1 MKRTMQAAPGR
12 PSQKAA
18 PAASRSGAGGGGA
31 VSWLGHPAFHLMLI
45 LLFGVAAYAN
55 TFQAPFVFD
64 DLTSIV
70 ENGVIKDLGKFLSG
84 AGYAY
89 NPRRFVGYLTLAL
102 NYRFG
107 GVNVAGYHAVNLAIH
122 LAASSLLYGL
132 VLLLFRTP
140 FFAGGDNSPATA
152 SPALHNPVTAR
163 LVALFTALLFVAH
176 PVQTQAVTYI
186 VQRLASLAALFS
198 LLALVLYLKG
208 RTGDAAAGKRLTAR
222 GALWYALAL
231 ASAVLALRTK
241 ENAYTLPLVVLLIEF
256 SFFRGGMA
264 RRLAVVVPAVLAA
277 GATLYV
283 ALGSG
288 KPLGIW
294 LSDVTEKLTAS
305 DNTTRGEYLINQFR
319 VVTTYIRLLFL
330 PVNQNLDYDYPFY
343 QSLFEPAVFCSFL
356 FLATLLGLAIYLYR
370 RSGSEQRG
378 TSPFT
383 VHHSPFTG
391 LPRLIA
397 FGIFWFFITLL
408 VESSIIPIADHIF
421 EHRLYLPAAGPFLA
435 VAALAFLG
443 GNRLSSRLVVCA
455 MAVAVLVLAAATW
468 KRNQVWGSEI
478 SLWSDVVEKSPG
490 KVRGHFNLG
499 AAFNKADR
507 LDEAIEQLEAALAAT
522 KEFDYDPP
530 YLAKLNDYT
539 GVVYNKKGLV
549 DQAYERL
556 RTAVSLDGG
565 NANARSNLALV
576 LGKKGLLDQSIE
588 QSLIAERLKPDLAEP
603 YKNLGTA
610 YLVKGRLPEAASQ
623 LENAIALDP
632 KLAEA
637 YNNLGIVYLRLG
649 EGGKAVEEFQAALRL
664 KPERADFKEN
674 LAAALVPQKQR

>member
-12 PSQKAA
+12 PPQKAA
-18 PAASRSGAGGGGA
+18 PAASRSGAGEGGA
-31 VSWLGHPAFHLMLI
+31 VSWLCHPAFHL
-45 LLFGVAAYAN
+45 LLLLLLGVAAYAN
-55 TFQAPFVFD
+55 TFHSPFVFD
-64 DLTSIV
+64 DMTSIV
-70 ENGVIKDLGKFLSG
+70 ENGVIKDLGKFLDG

-107 GVNVAGYHAVNLAIH
+107 GLNVAGYHAVNLAIH
-122 LAASSLLYGL
+122 LASSLLLYGL

-140 FFAGGDNSPATA
+140 FFAGRGNDPATA
-152 SPALHNPVTAR
+152 SPDNPVAAR

-186 VQRLASLAALFS
+186 VQRLASLTALFY
-198 LLALVLYLKG
+198 LLALVSYLKG
-208 RTGDAAAGKRLTAR
+208 RIGDEAAGKRLTAR
-222 GALWYALAL
+222 GMLWYVLAL
-231 ASAVLALRTK
+231 GCAVLALRTK
-241 ENAYTLPLVVLLIEF
+241 ENAYTLPLIVLLIEF

-264 RRLAVVVPAVLAA
+264 RRLIVVVPAVLAA

-356 FLATLLGLAIYLYR
+356 FLLALLGLAIYLYR
-370 RSGSEQRG
+370 RAGV
-378 TSPFT
+378 PP
-383 VHHSPFTG
+383 HSSLLTPHSS
-391 LPRLIA
+391 RLIA

-421 EHRLYLPAAGPFLA
+421 EHRLYLPAAGLFLA
-435 VAALAFLG
+435 VAALAFQG
-443 GNRLSSRLVVCA
+443 ANRLSPRLVICA

-530 YLAKLNDYT
+530 YLAKLNDYI
-539 GVVYNKKGLV
+539 GVVYNKKGMV

-588 QSLIAERLKPDLAEP
+588 QALIAERLKPDLAEP

-623 LENAIALDP
+623 LEKAIALDP
-632 KLAEA
+632 RLAEA
-637 YNNLGIVYLRLG
+637 RNNLGIVYLRMG
-649 EGGKAVEEFQAALRL
+649 KGGKAVAEFQSALRL

-674 LAAALVPQKQR
+674 LAAALAPQTQR